1 MKIDV
6 VRMNRSSREFEN
18 GQWSTHIHKNAR
30 PHPSTMF
37 SLQAFNRSSRGLVQV
52 NNKLLQK
59 HTFRSHTKPPTTGP
73 AVATSLAGKVNAS
86 KSTRGSNNKATTT
99 AAVTKL
105 INAPSQRGRQDD
117 ALARFPHIRSPGGIL
132 RGLDYA
138 GTVTFAM
145 TGSVT
150 AAQSGLD
157 VFGCCMIGMV
167 TAVGGGTI
175 RDAIFLSRKPFWTD
189 ETEYIWMTITT
200 ALVTFFAWPSVIQ
213 WQDERHNRANSP
225 HSSQDHTATE
235 SRRYDEIDVSLDAL
249 DSIGLAAFAII
260 GAQNGVRAGM
270 PMIVSAI
277 CGVATATF
285 GGMTR
290 DVLCG
295 RPVRI
300 VHSNVDVYAPP
311 ALAGA
316 TVYLWARRLGAVP
329 SVTIGLALATCIGS
343 RYFAIRND
351 IKLHTWDTEDDGL
364 GVSIRK

>member
-1 MKIDV
+1 
-6 VRMNRSSREFEN
+6 
-18 GQWSTHIHKNAR
+18 
-30 PHPSTMF
+30 MF
-37 SLQAFNRSSRGLVQV
+37 SPTLLHISSKRLLLSNKKSLKRSL
-52 NNKLLQK
+52 
-59 HTFRSHTKPPTTGP
+59 RSHAPSSTRHPTTGT
-73 AVATSLAGKVNAS
+73 ASGVSSSGKHKSNS
-86 KSTRGSNNKATTT
+86 NSNKSTASSKATV
-99 AAVTKL
+99 AVTKQ

-117 ALARFPHIRSPGGIL
+117 TLARFPHMKSPGGIL

-138 GTVTFAM
+138 GTITFAV

-157 VFGCCMIGMV
+157 VFGCCMIGMI

-189 ETEYIWMTITT
+189 ETEYIWMTIAT
-200 ALVTFFAWPSVIQ
+200 ALVTFFAWPSVID
-213 WQDERHNRANSP
+213 WQDKRYAAKSEDGVNSDTNGEKDEDT
-225 HSSQDHTATE
+225 SQ
-235 SRRYDEIDVSLDAL
+235 SRYDEIDISLDAL
-249 DSIGLAAFAII
+249 DSIGLAAFAVL

-316 TVYLWARRLGAVP
+316 TVYLWARRAGAVP
-329 SVTIGLALATCIGS
+329 SVTIGLSLATCIGS
-343 RYFAIRND
+343 RYLAIRND
-351 IKLHTWDTEDDGL
+351 IKLHTWDTENDGR

>member
-1 MKIDV
+1 MRD
-6 VRMNRSSREFEN
+6 
-18 GQWSTHIHKNAR
+18 AR
-30 PHPSTMF
+30 CEKGPLSILHRTMTTMF
-37 SLQAFNRSSRGLVQV
+37 SQAVNKSSRRFIVPF
-52 NNKLLQK
+52 NNKSSLWRRK
-59 HTFRSHTKPPTTGP
+59 FRSHTKQPTTGS
-73 AVATSLAGKVNAS
+73 AVASGLAGKGNTIIS
-86 KSTRGSNNKATTT
+86 SGIRSNNKATA
-99 AAVTKL
+99 AAVTKQ

-117 ALARFPHIRSPGGIL
+117 SLARFPHFRSPGGIL

-138 GTVTFAM
+138 GTVTFAV

-189 ETEYIWMTITT
+189 ETEYIWMTVAT
-200 ALVTFFAWPSVIQ
+200 ALVTFFAWPSVIE
-213 WQDERHNRANSP
+213 WQNERHNRANIRTP
-225 HSSQDHTATE
+225 SSQDDIASE

-316 TVYLWARRLGAVP
+316 TVYLWARRAGAVP

-343 RYFAIRND
+343 RYLAIRND

-364 GVSIRK
+364 GVSVRK

>member
-1 MKIDV
+1 
-6 VRMNRSSREFEN
+6 
-18 GQWSTHIHKNAR
+18 
-30 PHPSTMF
+30 
-37 SLQAFNRSSRGLVQV
+37 
-52 NNKLLQK
+52 
-59 HTFRSHTKPPTTGP
+59 
-73 AVATSLAGKVNAS
+73 
-86 KSTRGSNNKATTT
+86 
-99 AAVTKL
+99 VTKQ

-117 ALARFPHIRSPGGIL
+117 TLARFPHARSPGGIL

-138 GTVTFAM
+138 GTITFAL
-145 TGSVT
+145 TGCVT

-167 TAVGGGTI
+167 TGVGGGTI

-189 ETEYIWMTITT
+189 ETEYIWMTVVT
-200 ALVTFFAWPSVIQ
+200 ALVTFFAWPAVIA
-213 WQDERHNRANSP
+213 WQDERHELQKASSSP
-225 HSSQDHTATE
+225 DDNAKTDSNTVARQS
-235 SRRYDEIDVSLDAL
+235 RYDEIDVSLDAL

-300 VHSNVDVYAPP
+300 VRSNVDVYAPP

-316 TVYLWARRLGAVP
+316 TVYLWARRAGAVP
-329 SVTIGLALATCIGS
+329 LVTISMALATCIGS
-343 RYFAIRND
+343 RYLAIRND
-351 IKLHTWDTEDDGL
+351 IKLHTWETRNDGL
-364 GVSIRK
+364 GVAIRK

>member
-1 MKIDV
+1 
-6 VRMNRSSREFEN
+6 
-18 GQWSTHIHKNAR
+18 
-30 PHPSTMF
+30 MF
-37 SLQAFNRSSRGLVQV
+37 SLSVRRIIRSIHSTARKGSI
-52 NNKLLQK
+52 
-59 HTFRSHTKPPTTGP
+59 RSPTTSAELGE
-73 AVATSLAGKVNAS
+73 AG
-86 KSTRGSNNKATTT
+86 
-99 AAVTKL
+99 VTKQL
-105 INAPSQRGRQDD
+105 NAPSTFGRQDD
-117 ALARFPHIRSPGGIL
+117 TLARFPHLRSPGGIL

-138 GTVTFAM
+138 GTITFAL

-157 VFGCCMIGMV
+157 VFGCCMIGMI

-200 ALVTFFAWPSVIQ
+200 ALVAFFTWPTVIQ
-213 WQDERHNRANSP
+213 WQDERHDELIKRS
-225 HSSQDHTATE
+225 TE
-235 SRRYDEIDVSLDAL
+235 TPVRYDGLDAAL
-249 DSIGLAAFAII
+249 DAFDAVGLASFAII

-300 VHSNVDVYAPP
+300 VHSNVELYAPP

-316 TVYLWARRLGAVP
+316 TMYLWTRRAGAVP
-329 SVTIGLALATCIGS
+329 AVTIGLAMVTCIAS
-343 RYFAIRND
+343 RFLSIQND
-351 IKLHTWDTEDDGL
+351 IKLHTWDINNDGL
-364 GVSIRK
+364 GVAIRK